1 MSATEADA
9 AEKRGE
15 IARALAEHGM
25 EDVYVIDRDSAREIL
40 TEKRTE
46 LLDAL
51 KHEETKSVR
60 DLADTLDRDKSVV
73 SQDLKLLA
81 GHDLVE
87 LEEKGRRKVPRV
99 KHENVVVAPV

>member
-1 MSATEADA
+1 MSVEVVPKQYMSATEADA

-25 EDVYVIDRDSAREIL
+25 EDVYVIDRESAREIL

-51 KHEETKSVR
+51 KE
-60 DLADTLDRDKSVV
+60 
-73 SQDLKLLA
+73 
-81 GHDLVE
+81 
-87 LEEKGRRKVPRV
+87 GRRSPC
-99 KHENVVVAPV
+99 ATSPTQSAATSPW